1 MSNPKFNSDLAAHN
15 VATILT
21 QASIGEINKEQIPID
36 MSHPNFTLFEKYA
49 DQYAYFYKGFYD
61 AALKHFNTVLNDD
74 MD

>member
-1 MSNPKFNSDLAAHN
+1 
-15 VATILT
+15 
-21 QASIGEINKEQIPID
+21 